1 MKKSLIV
8 FLALAFIFST
18 VGCGGN
24 GQVEQDPLDKVTV
37 LLDWTPNTNH
47 TGVYAAQALGYYAEE
62 GLEIEIIQSG
72 AGSPAQLVA
81 SGQGDIAFSYQE
93 EVTVARTTGLPI
105 KGIAAVIQHNT
116 SGFAA
121 PVSKNIKSPRD
132 FEGKKY
138 GGWGSPAEEAMI
150 KALMNQTKAD
160 FSKVEMVNIGSADFF
175 TSVQRDVD
183 FAMIFWGWAG
193 IESELRNIP
202 LDYLSIRDYSD
213 ALDFYS
219 PVLVAS
225 ETTISERSEMLT
237 HFMRATSRGYDYCI
251 NNPQEAGEILLSAV
265 PELNRDL
272 VLHSQ
277 AYLAEEYQ
285 SDAERWGLMSGER
298 WQRYAD
304 WMYSQGLI
312 EKQLEFGQAFTNE
325 FLPEAI

>member
-1 MKKSLIV
+1 MKKSLIII
-8 FLALAFIFST
+8 LLLAFVFST

-24 GQVEQDPLDKVTV
+24 GQIEQDLLNKVTV

-47 TGVYAAQALGYYAEE
+47 TGVYVAQALGYYEEE
-62 GLEIEIIQSG
+62 GLEIEIVQPS
-72 AGSPAQLVA
+72 AGSAAQLVA

-93 EVTVARTTGLPI
+93 EVTLARTTGLPV

-121 PVSKNIKSPRD
+121 PISKNIKSPRD

-138 GGWGSPAEEAMI
+138 GGWGSPAEEATI
-150 KALMNQTKAD
+150 KALMNQAIAD
-160 FSKVEMVNIGSADFF
+160 FSTVEMVNIGSADFF

-183 FAMIFWGWAG
+183 FAMIYWGWTG
-193 IESELRNIP
+193 IESELRDVP
-202 LDYLSIRDYSD
+202 LDFLRMIDYSD

-219 PVLVAS
+219 PVLVAN

-237 HFMRATSRGYDYCI
+237 RFMRATSRGYDYCI

-272 VLHSQ
+272 VLQSQ
-277 AYLAEEYQ
+277 TYLAGEYQ

-298 WQRYAD
+298 WQKYAD

-312 EKQLEFGQAFTNE
+312 EKQLEFEQAFTNE
-325 FLPEAI
+325 FLSEAR

>member
-1 MKKSLIV
+1 MKKSLIIIIL
-8 FLALAFIFST
+8 LALVFST

-24 GQVEQDPLDKVTV
+24 GQVEQDSLNKVTV

-47 TGVYAAQALGYYAEE
+47 TGVYVAQALGYYEEE
-62 GLEIEIIQSG
+62 GLEIEIVQPG
-72 AGSPAQLVA
+72 AGSSAQLVA

-93 EVTVARTTGLPI
+93 EVTIARTTGLPI

-121 PVSKNIKSPRD
+121 PISKNINSPSD
-132 FEGKKY
+132 FAGRKY

-150 KALMNQTKAD
+150 RALMNQAKAD
-160 FSKVEMVNIGSADFF
+160 FSTVEMVNIGSADFF

-183 FAMIFWGWAG
+183 FAMIYWGWTG
-193 IESELRNIP
+193 IESELRDIP
-202 LDYLSIRDYSD
+202 LDFLRMIDYSD

-225 ETTISERSEMLT
+225 ETTISEKAEMLT
-237 HFMRATSRGYDYCI
+237 RFMRATSKGYDRCI
-251 NNPQEAGEILLSAV
+251 NNPQEAGEILLNAV
-265 PELNRDL
+265 PELDRDL

-277 AYLAEEYQ
+277 NYLAKEYQ
-285 SDAERWGLMSGER
+285 ADAERWGLMSGER

-312 EKQLEFGQAFTNE
+312 EKQLEFEQAFTNE